1 MSTEVE
7 GNSAALESHQNKSE
21 EQVHP
26 AAEQS
31 QRHPGVGDAPGP
43 GLPGCSSGSPVDL
56 NKRCKEND
64 KENEQNPR
72 SGNVEVGETA
82 REKVLDAPPPKVNA
96 WAKRTPG
103 RVPHNPATLGPHEKG
118 NDPCI

>member
-7 GNSAALESHQNKSE
+7 GSSGLTPGVESHQNKPE
-21 EQVHP
+21 EPVHP
-26 AAEQS
+26 APEQS
-31 QRHPGVGDAPGP
+31 QRLPDRALDG
-43 GLPGCSSGSPVDL
+43 PGCSGAPVDL